1 MDNRIKLDSD
11 DTISANLKLT
21 GDVSLA
27 SGVETAIEKLNG
39 IPANTWVKSGVDV
52 DTKQEQ
58 KLNQFFGIGKF
69 VQESNKITQLFWILC
84 VPIEI
89 DRILTFSIIW

>member
-52 DTKQEQ
+52 DTEQ
-58 KLNQFFGIGKF
+58 AQIWIRFFGIGKF
-69 VQESNKITQLFWILC
+69 LQESNKITINCFGYCAYQSKSTEF
-84 VPIEI
+84 
-89 DRILTFSIIW
+89 